1 MSEAQ
6 ADQDQKV
13 SRPRAY
19 LTFWGLLACALTTTV
34 VIIGVGGY
42 TIMHMVD
49 VKFLTDVACQ
59 DFGPSKY
66 VPKFTYCFYDEEW
79 DSETYLAAITSFY
92 TTLITVLIALQALIS
107 WVSFIVIR
115 NSNKQEI
122 ESEVEKELP
131 NFFRS
136 KNSDTVIKEALQDN
150 MKREISKAI
159 NKQRDSE
166 DEAFDGLQESVY
178 NQVLPQLRDIR
189 AEIEL
194 LEVRMEKLAHKVQNG
209 DVAETDDEPGRL
221 KE

>member
-1 MSEAQ
+1 MSETQ

-59 DFGPSKY
+59 DFGPSKF

-131 NFFRS
+131 NFFRN

-150 MKREISKAI
+150 MKREVLRVVKDRA
-159 NKQRDSE
+159 DSE
-166 DEAFDGLQESVY
+166 DEAVDGLQDSVY
-178 NQVLPQLRDIR
+178 NQVLPQLTDIK
-189 AEIEL
+189 AEIEQL
-194 LEVRMEKLAHKVQNG
+194 DVRMRKLARKIQNG
-209 DVAETDDEPGRL
+209 EVAEADDEVGRL
-221 KE
+221 QE